1 MSWRRVAL
9 PRSLKIE
16 DQTICLNSEG
26 EPWREGRDGYNG
38 FISSFKKAKAKAGIE
53 GVNFSDL
60 RGTAVTRLAL
70 AGCTVPEICAITGHS
85 HEEANRILEEHYLHR
100 DPAIAWNAIRK
111 LEAFSQTDSQTD
123 DLVPPRRTTK
133 SQ

>member
-1 MSWRRVAL
+1 LSARRAARVL
-9 PRSLKIE
+9 PLKIE

-60 RGTAVTRLAL
+60 RGTAVTL

-111 LEAFSQTDSQTD
+111 LEAFSQTGSQTEE
-123 DLVPPRRTTK
+123 LVPPKRTGKT
-133 SQ
+133 Q